1 MSRSNVNSYKNTF
14 SKCSLREHLYI
25 IMDPSQE
32 EYSQNQDVTSS
43 PVRGRPRARVL
54 AAVPPKAKEAKVK
67 PEGETK
73 VTKPRARKATEES
86 APKVSKRAKSMVAAA
101 KEGKV
106 KSAKKSTK
114 KKYEVMLESAL
125 KSLDENSTQVY
136 ADIVGEDQV
145 DRTTAQLLSRQPSP
159 RRDGEDE
166 FEVEDLTVEPV
177 SPASALSPMVPWGA
191 WALSPADRSDGAT
204 TSLIVTEEK
213 LKNYYLVTFEDWL
226 QVPVGRHTK
235 YTTIKRFGAR
245 SGDADFH
252 ERKVVHAVVGDMVPG
267 DNPGRMCSGWKSDM
281 APWKRT
287 NYDTLNFYVKK
298 GDLPS
303 NYTR

>member
-1 MSRSNVNSYKNTF
+1 
-14 SKCSLREHLYI
+14 
-25 IMDPSQE
+25 MDPSQE
-32 EYSQNQDVTSS
+32 AYTQNQDVTSS
-43 PVRGRPRARVL
+43 PVRGRPRARVVT
-54 AAVPPKAKEAKVK
+54 AVRPKAKEPKVK

-73 VTKPRARKATEES
+73 VTKPRARKAAEES
-86 APKVSKRAKSMVAAA
+86 APKASKRAKSMVAAA

-114 KKYEVMLESAL
+114 KKYEVMIESAL
-125 KSLDENSTQVY
+125 ESLDENSTQVY
-136 ADIVGEDQV
+136 ADIVSEEQV
-145 DRTTAQLLSRQPSP
+145 DRTTAQLLSRRPSLCG
-159 RRDGEDE
+159 DVAEMDDT
-166 FEVEDLTVEPV
+166 FEVEDLTVESS

-213 LKNYYLVTFEDWL
+213 LKNYYLVTFEEWL
-226 QVPVGRHTK
+226 QVPVGHHTK
-235 YTTIKRFGAR
+235 YTTIKRFGAK

-267 DNPGRMCSGWKSDM
+267 DKPGRMCSGWKSDM

-287 NYDTLNFYVKK
+287 NYETLNFYVQK

>member
-1 MSRSNVNSYKNTF
+1 MSRSNVNTYKNTF
-14 SKCSLREHLYI
+14 PKCSLREHHYI
-25 IMDPSQE
+25 TMDPSQE
-32 EYSQNQDVTSS
+32 EYTQNQDVTSS
-43 PVRGRPRARVL
+43 PVRGRPRARVV
-54 AAVPPKAKEAKVK
+54 AAVRPKAKEAKVK

-73 VTKPRARKATEES
+73 VTKSRARKATEES

-125 KSLDENSTQVY
+125 ESLDENSTQVY
-136 ADIVGEDQV
+136 ADIVSEDQV
-145 DRTTAQLLSRQPSP
+145 DRTTAQLLSRHPSP

-177 SPASALSPMVPWGA
+177 SPASALAPMVPWGA

-226 QVPVGRHTK
+226 KVPIGRHTK
-235 YTTIKRFGAR
+235 YTTVKRFGAK
-245 SGDADFH
+245 SSDSDFH
-252 ERKVVHAVVGDMVPG
+252 ERKVVHAVVGDEVSG
-267 DNPGRMCSGWKSDM
+267 DKPGRMCSGWKSDM

-287 NYDTLNFYVKK
+287 NYETLNFYVQKA
-298 GDLPS
+298 DLPS
-303 NYTR
+303 KYGR